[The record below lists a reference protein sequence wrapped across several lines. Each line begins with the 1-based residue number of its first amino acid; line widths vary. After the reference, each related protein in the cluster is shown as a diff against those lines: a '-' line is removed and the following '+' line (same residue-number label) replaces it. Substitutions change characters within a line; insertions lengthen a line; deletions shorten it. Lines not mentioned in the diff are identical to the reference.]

1 MFVNNGHL
9 AGIVPVASQ
18 PYDFSFP
25 WHDCLQPI
33 GKNYLAIERSILE
46 CAFAGCD
53 TIWVV
58 VNDDMQP
65 LIKSRLGDYAQD
77 PVYIFRKYDPG
88 HIKEHNKLIPIYYV
102 PIHPNDRGKRDCLAW
117 SALHGANTSYRVSA
131 GMSKWLTPSR
141 YYVSFPYAIY
151 DPSIVREY
159 RQQIMSKQTFYLEY
173 EGKTVKDG
181 MYLGFTFNEEEYKNY
196 RDHLRETSTGA
207 YKPVPTG
214 KYPSEKLPLEERYSA
229 RFFSLDKVFG
239 IGDTSGANVVE
250 TPHYFNIDSWEGL
263 RTYLGSDHRIYRHNT
278 LLTGKKFNRIGEDIE
293 EE

>member
-18 PYDFSFP
+18 KLDYNFP

-33 GKNYLAIERSILE
+33 GKNYLAVERAVLE

-53 TIWVV
+53 TIWIVA
-58 VNDDMQP
+58 NDDIQP
-65 LIKSRLGDYAQD
+65 LIKSRLGDYVQD
-77 PVYIFRKYDPG
+77 PVYIFREHDPG
-88 HIKEHNKLIPIYYV
+88 YIKDNNKLITIYYT
-102 PIHPNDRGKRDCLAW
+102 PIHPSDRDKRDCLAW
-117 SALHGANTSYRVSA
+117 SVLHGADTSYRVSR
-131 GMSKWLTPSR
+131 GMSKWVAPSR
-141 YYVSFPYAIY
+141 YYVAFPYGIY
-151 DPSIVREY
+151 NPSIVREH
-159 RQQIMSKQTFYLEY
+159 RINISSNKDFYLSHS
-173 EGKTVKDG
+173 GSTVKDG
-181 MYLGFTFNEEEYKNY
+181 EYLGFTFGEEQYKSY

-207 YKPVPTG
+207 YKPADSG
-214 KYPSEKLPLEERYSA
+214 EFPSEKLPLEERYSA